1 MFGADDL
8 HLHWAP
14 WCGRMLM
21 VPNSNSKSKIGR
33 PVFDKNDSF
42 EQSCNRLSSKGW
54 IGKVKKVWSVYL
66 IYPLH
71 TSDVIIWMLTYY
83 KGDISQLNQ
92 QLTAT
97 KSLQSPLLNA
107 MKLLTHIFFLVWFK
121 CTCCNINTILITS
134 LCLKI
139 QILSVSICNGIVI
152 SLCIELGLPLAGGEP
167 TTGMPAFWAAAV
179 TAAAKSVSAQND
191 PSELQLEALLRLLP
205 PVLLPFID
213 AHDAIIDPRCN
224 QTQQTSY
231 QLDFFH

>member
-21 VPNSNSKSKIGR
+21 VPNSSSKSKIGR

-139 QILSVSICNGIVI
+139 QILSISICNGIVI
-152 SLCIELGLPLAGGEP
+152 SLCINRIRLTFSWWRTNDWNACILSSSCDCCSKVCLSTEWSIWTTAGG
-167 TTGMPAFWAAAV
+167 AV
-179 TAAAKSVSAQND
+179 TIASTRTA
-191 PSELQLEALLRLLP
+191 P
-205 PVLLPFID
+205 I
-213 AHDAIIDPRCN
+213 HWCPRC
-224 QTQQTSY
+224 
-231 QLDFFH
+231 HHWP